1 MFGFKRNK
9 KKKIQLAEALSYNVL
24 SYNYSSLMRLQPVL
38 NRTDDENLIEDI
50 NAVIDQ
56 IQHVNKFIR
65 ETFKEELDL
74 KRGKGKKEYFSTEER
89 IKLLEFI
96 YENKELKER

>member
-1 MFGFKRNK
+1 
-9 KKKIQLAEALSYNVL
+9 
-24 SYNYSSLMRLQPVL
+24 MRLQPVL
-38 NRTDDENLIEDI
+38 NRTNDENLIEDI

-74 KRGKGKKEYFSTEER
+74 KINISIKQNYSTENK
-89 IKLLEFI
+89 IKLFEKI
-96 YENKELKER
+96 KEELD

>member
-1 MFGFKRNK
+1 MFGFKKNK

-38 NRTDDENLIEDI
+38 NRTNDENLIEDI

-74 KRGKGKKEYFSTEER
+74 KINISIKQNYSTENK
-89 IKLLEFI
+89 IKLFEKI
-96 YENKELKER
+96 KEELD